1 MSETKTIELENIGLV
16 HIHKKARVKNLSIS
30 IKPFDGIRVT
40 IPKHLSF
47 VAAEDYLLKKMPWI
61 TKGAKKIKDIE
72 SLYTIFDEKSVFR
85 TRFRTL
91 ELCQHELKT
100 VRVLVTPNRMKVFYP
115 ETYQTNNPKVQE
127 LIRKAI
133 EKTLLL
139 ESKQYLPQRVAL
151 LAQKH
156 GFNYQKIS
164 FRNAQTRWG
173 SCAYNNNISLNIHLM
188 RLPEHLSDYVILH
201 ELCHT
206 REKNHGPKFKAL
218 LNQVTGGAKQLESE
232 IKKYRI
238 AIY

>member
-47 VAAEDYLLKKMPWI
+47 VAAEDYLLKKLPWI
-61 TKGAKKIKDIE
+61 KKGAKKIKDIE
-72 SLYTIFDEKSVFR
+72 NLYTIFDEKTNFQ
-85 TRFRTL
+85 TRFHKL
-91 ELCQHELKT
+91 ELYQHELKN
-100 VRVLVTPNRMKVFYP
+100 VRVLVTPNRMQIFYP
-115 ETYQTNNPKVQE
+115 ATFQTNNPKVQD

-156 GFNYQKIS
+156 GFSYQKIS

-173 SCAYNNNISLNIHLM
+173 SCAHNNNISLNIHLM

-206 REKNHGPKFKAL
+206 REKNHGHKFKAL

>member
-1 MSETKTIELENIGLV
+1 M
-16 HIHKKARVKNLSIS
+16 
-30 IKPFDGIRVT
+30 
-40 IPKHLSF
+40 
-47 VAAEDYLLKKMPWI
+47 
-61 TKGAKKIKDIE
+61 
-72 SLYTIFDEKSVFR
+72 
-85 TRFRTL
+85 
-91 ELCQHELKT
+91 
-100 VRVLVTPNRMKVFYP
+100 LVTPNRMQIFYP
-115 ETYQTNNPKVQE
+115 ATFQTNNPKVQD

-156 GFNYQKIS
+156 GFSYQKIS

-173 SCAYNNNISLNIHLM
+173 SCAHNNNISLNIHLM